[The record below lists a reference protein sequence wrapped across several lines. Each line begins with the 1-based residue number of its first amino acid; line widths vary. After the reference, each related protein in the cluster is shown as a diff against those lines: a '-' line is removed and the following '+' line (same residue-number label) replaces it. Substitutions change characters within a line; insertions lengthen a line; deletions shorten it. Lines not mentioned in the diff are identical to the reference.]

1 MNYLV
6 ELTFILYGFFL
17 ITQAQYL
24 TCLILLILSFI
35 LVIKGF
41 NYNTSIIFT
50 IIFLL
55 FLTQYHRFFPY
66 RDNDTTNINN
76 ISRNDIDTN
85 NISRNDIDTNNEIEG
100 FKSKSE
106 LKIID
111 SKIKKSEKRKK
122 IRQKR
127 LLEENKKYYSN
138 YPRRYIKN
146 KLKIEKKS
154 PNWGASLRKWSLL
167 KENLFI
173 LLNT

>member
-24 TCLILLILSFI
+24 TCLILLVLSFI
-35 LVIKGF
+35 LVTKGF
-41 NYNTSIIFT
+41 NYNISIIFT

-66 RDNDTTNINN
+66 RDRDREI
-76 ISRNDIDTN
+76 DIDNENGN
-85 NISRNDIDTNNEIEG
+85 NNAIEG

-106 LKIID
+106 IKIID
-111 SKIKKSEKRKK
+111 KKIKKREKRKK

-127 LLEENKKYYSN
+127 FGEENKKYYSN

-146 KLKIEKKS
+146 KMKIEKKS
-154 PNWGASLRKWSLL
+154 GSWGNALSKWSLL

-173 LLNT
+173 LLNR

>member
-1 MNYLV
+1 MKYLV

-24 TCLILLILSFI
+24 TCLILLVLSFI
-35 LVIKGF
+35 LVTKGY
-41 NYNTSIIFT
+41 NYNSSIIFT

-55 FLTQYHRFFPY
+55 FITQYHRFFPY
-66 RDNDTTNINN
+66 RNREINDSENLNTN
-76 ISRNDIDTN
+76 DEDK
-85 NISRNDIDTNNEIEG
+85 IEG

-106 LKIID
+106 IKKMD
-111 SKIKKSEKRKK
+111 KKIKSSEKRKS

-127 LLEENKKYYSN
+127 LTEETKKYYSN

-146 KLKIEKKS
+146 KLKIKKKS

-167 KENLFI
+167 KENFFI
-173 LLNT
+173 LLNR

>member
-1 MNYLV
+1 MKYLV
-6 ELTFILYGFFL
+6 ELTFLLYGFFL

-24 TCLILLILSFI
+24 TCLILLVLSFI
-35 LVIKGF
+35 LVTKGF

-55 FLTQYHRFFPY
+55 FITQYHRFFPY
-66 RDNDTTNINN
+66 RD
-76 ISRNDIDTN
+76 RDILIEVN
-85 NISRNDIDTNNEIEG
+85 NNEIEG

-106 LKIID
+106 IKIID
-111 SKIKKSEKRKK
+111 TKIKKRQKRKK

-127 LLEENKKYYSN
+127 LREENKKYYSN

-146 KLKIEKKS
+146 KMKIEKKS
-154 PNWGASLRKWSLL
+154 GSWGNALSKWSLL

-173 LLNT
+173 LLNR

>member
-17 ITQAQYL
+17 IIQSQYL
-24 TCLILLILSFI
+24 TCLILLVLSFI
-35 LVIKGF
+35 LVTKGF

-55 FLTQYHRFFPY
+55 FITQYHRFFPY
-66 RDNDTTNINN
+66 RDRNIEDNSNENN
-76 ISRNDIDTN
+76 NA
-85 NISRNDIDTNNEIEG
+85 IEG

-106 LKIID
+106 IKIID
-111 SKIKKSEKRKK
+111 NKIKKRKK
-122 IRQKR
+122 KNQIRQKR
-127 LLEENKKYYSN
+127 LSEENKKYYSN

-146 KLKIEKKS
+146 KMKIEKKS
-154 PNWGASLRKWSLL
+154 GSWGNALGKWSLL

-173 LLNT
+173 LLNQ

>member
-1 MNYLV
+1 MKYLV
-6 ELTFILYGFFL
+6 ELTFLLYGFFL

-24 TCLILLILSFI
+24 TCLILLVLSFI
-35 LVIKGF
+35 LVTKGF

-55 FLTQYHRFFPY
+55 FITQYHRFFPY
-66 RDNDTTNINN
+66 RD
-76 ISRNDIDTN
+76 RDIEVN
-85 NISRNDIDTNNEIEG
+85 SNQNENNNEIEG

-106 LKIID
+106 IKIID
-111 SKIKKSEKRKK
+111 TKIKKREKRKK

-127 LLEENKKYYSN
+127 LMEENKKYYSN

-146 KLKIEKKS
+146 KMKIEKKS
-154 PNWGASLRKWSLL
+154 GSWGNALSKWSLL

-173 LLNT
+173 LLNR

>member
-1 MNYLV
+1 MKYLV

-24 TCLILLILSFI
+24 TCLILLVLSFI
-35 LVIKGF
+35 LVTKGF

-55 FLTQYHRFFPY
+55 FITQYHRFFPY
-66 RDNDTTNINN
+66 RDRDREVNN
-76 ISRNDIDTN
+76 NEN
-85 NISRNDIDTNNEIEG
+85 VNNNEIEG

-106 LKIID
+106 IKIID
-111 SKIKKSEKRKK
+111 KKIKKREKRKK

-127 LLEENKKYYSN
+127 LGEENKKYYSN

-146 KLKIEKKS
+146 KMKIEKKS
-154 PNWGASLRKWSLL
+154 GSWGSALGKWSLL

-173 LLNT
+173 LLNR

>member
-1 MNYLV
+1 MKYLV

-24 TCLILLILSFI
+24 TCLILLVLSFI
-35 LVIKGF
+35 LVTKGF

-55 FLTQYHRFFPY
+55 FITQYHRFFPY
-66 RDNDTTNINN
+66 RDRDILIEVNN
-76 ISRNDIDTN
+76 NENRN
-85 NISRNDIDTNNEIEG
+85 NNEIEG

-106 LKIID
+106 IKIID
-111 SKIKKSEKRKK
+111 KKIKKREKRKK

-127 LLEENKKYYSN
+127 LREENKKYYSN

-146 KLKIEKKS
+146 KMKIEKKS
-154 PNWGASLRKWSLL
+154 GSWGNALSKWSLL

-173 LLNT
+173 LLNR

>member
-17 ITQAQYL
+17 IMQAQYL
-24 TCLILLILSFI
+24 TCLILLVLSFI
-35 LVIKGF
+35 LVTKGY
-41 NYNTSIIFT
+41 NYNSSIIFT

-55 FLTQYHRFFPY
+55 FITQYHRFFPY
-66 RDNDTTNINN
+66 RN
-76 ISRNDIDTN
+76 RDIKEETVD
-85 NISRNDIDTNNEIEG
+85 EIEG

-106 LKIID
+106 LKRID
-111 SKIKKSEKRKK
+111 KKLKNSEKRKK

-127 LLEENKKYYSN
+127 LTEETKRYYSN

-146 KLKIEKKS
+146 KLKIKQKS

-167 KENLFI
+167 KENFFI
-173 LLNT
+173 LLNR

>member
-6 ELTFILYGFFL
+6 ELTFLLYGIFL

-24 TCLILLILSFI
+24 TCLILLVLSFI

-41 NYNTSIIFT
+41 NYNNSIIFT

-55 FLTQYHRFFPY
+55 FITQYHRFFPY
-66 RDNDTTNINN
+66 RDRDNSNN
-76 ISRNDIDTN
+76 ENQN
-85 NISRNDIDTNNEIEG
+85 NNEIEG

-106 LKIID
+106 IKIID
-111 SKIKKSEKRKK
+111 KKIKKREKKEK

-127 LLEENKKYYSN
+127 LQEENNKYYSN

-146 KLKIEKKS
+146 KMKIEKKS
-154 PNWGASLRKWSLL
+154 GNWGNALSKWSLL

-173 LLNT
+173 LLNK